1 MKVLFE
7 AVHAGLVLRVEV
19 ANDATVEVNLGDD
32 WRVNLDETLIRSLR
46 EWLRPEN
53 VEIVYQ

>member
-1 MKVLFE
+1 M
-7 AVHAGLVLRVEV
+7 AIRYQN
-19 ANDATVEVNLGDD
+19 NDATVEVNLGDD